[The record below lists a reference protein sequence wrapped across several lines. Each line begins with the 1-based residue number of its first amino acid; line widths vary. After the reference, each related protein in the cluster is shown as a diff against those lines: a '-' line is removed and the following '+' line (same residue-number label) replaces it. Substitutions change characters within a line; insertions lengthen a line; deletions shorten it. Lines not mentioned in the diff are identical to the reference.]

1 MKQIF
6 CVEEDSEVMSS
17 LARIRI
23 ISQPL
28 SLFSAHNSFSVDP
41 TRKSLNIC
49 MGKSAGVI
57 SNSLVSSSTFLPEIL
72 VGADQKSVS
81 VDLRCENTEV
91 MPPGKLYSL
100 MSMPREF
107 IEPSYRRADKQ

>member
-23 ISQPL
+23 ISRPL
-28 SLFSAHNSFSVDP
+28 SLFSAHNSF
-41 TRKSLNIC
+41 
-49 MGKSAGVI
+49 
-57 SNSLVSSSTFLPEIL
+57 
-72 VGADQKSVS
+72 S